1 MKKEGK
7 ISFEE
12 KNENEEK
19 ESNIKID
26 KKFKGSIQSKI
37 KKHILSNL
45 DN

>member
-26 KKFKGSIQSKI
+26 KKFKESIQSKI
-37 KKHILSNL
+37 KKKYTF
-45 DN
+45 